1 MLKGIGPRKAELLKK
16 AFSVTTVG
24 DLILQYPFRY
34 IDKTNITLIKNIKPT
49 DDWVLIKAKVTNF
62 DLIGSA
68 KGRLVAFVTDGS
80 GFMELVW
87 FQGIKWIQPMLAIGK
102 EFLIYGKI
110 NVFNNKIS
118 LPHPELESNT
128 SQDAISEVLMPIYST
143 TDPLNR
149 AGFDMKFRR
158 GLMESW
164 MKSIT
169 PYQFPEMLPEALI
182 NHYKFPARI
191 DAIRQMHFPKNLEE
205 ATRAKDRLIFEEFF
219 INQAS
224 LMIQKLYRK
233 NNIKGYVFGQIG
245 HYFNTFY
252 KDHLPFELTNAQKRV
267 IKEIRIDS
275 GSGFQLN
282 RLLQGDVGS
291 GKTIVALMA
300 SLIAIDN
307 GYQVCI
313 MAPLEILA
321 QQHFRSIKKLI
332 EPLGLKVELLTGS
345 TKKKK
350 ELIC

>member
-1 MLKGIGPRKAELLKK
+1 
-16 AFSVTTVG
+16 
-24 DLILQYPFRY
+24 
-34 IDKTNITLIKNIKPT
+34 
-49 DDWVLIKAKVTNF
+49 
-62 DLIGSA
+62 
-68 KGRLVAFVTDGS
+68 
-80 GFMELVW
+80 MELVW

-282 RLLQGDVGS
+282 RL
-291 GKTIVALMA
+291 AA
-300 SLIAIDN
+300 
-307 GYQVCI
+307 
-313 MAPLEILA
+313 
-321 QQHFRSIKKLI
+321 R
-332 EPLGLKVELLTGS
+332 
-345 TKKKK
+345 
-350 ELIC
+350 

>member
-1 MLKGIGPRKAELLKK
+1 
-16 AFSVTTVG
+16 
-24 DLILQYPFRY
+24 
-34 IDKTNITLIKNIKPT
+34 
-49 DDWVLIKAKVTNF
+49 
-62 DLIGSA
+62 
-68 KGRLVAFVTDGS
+68 
-80 GFMELVW
+80 
-87 FQGIKWIQPMLAIGK
+87 
-102 EFLIYGKI
+102 
-110 NVFNNKIS
+110 
-118 LPHPELESNT
+118 
-128 SQDAISEVLMPIYST
+128 
-143 TDPLNR
+143 
-149 AGFDMKFRR
+149 
-158 GLMESW
+158 MESW

-345 TKKKK
+345 TKKKERVDLFK
-350 ELIC
+350 ATRIRRHPTPHRHTCRHRASGDLQTIGSRHHR